1 MWKDKCKM
9 VIEFLF
15 NGIKDRS
22 KLYSNEP
29 LAINSPFDG
38 QIETIPCTEYVGKAY
53 CQSAIGNVKVKIN
66 GIKKYE
72 YKGAKGRIAN
82 EVFEL
87 SSDFFTYTVSCTI
100 DTCPSEKTRMLV
112 KITSEYLNE
121 NENNTGDIT
130 ASKTDDDSS
139 KYDYVLEKLKL
150 EVKAAFRE
158 DWESCVWIKDEQSEF
173 LCSNLYPN
181 IFRAENRLRAF
192 ANKVLIWE
200 LGTNWLNSPGLEKY
214 AVSHKNLSVVFR
226 SLEPAFSDIDDV
238 FISTTL
244 EKLFEIIENGIV
256 YESPFQLTQEQFN
269 DLIGLIAKVPK
280 HENISRWVK
289 NKRRIAKNLWKDIF
303 EAYFTITENSQQK
316 ITDFILNRNHIA
328 HNKPITWVAYEKMK
342 KSFIDFDNMVK
353 AANQKFEESV
363 PSEELYLTM
372 DIANE
377 EARDKEEQKE
387 YERNYLRDRIY
398 GETGVE
404 ILWHEGIYSMF
415 LEKTD
420 AIYQIFYDIY
430 YWDSRFTFSTMCTI
444 EDNDTWQT
452 LFEVKC
458 NACEEYYIE
467 VQIQMIIDDEMN
479 SDSELALRC
488 AIYKDKNTVKYT
500 SNEDKPYAVIRY
512 HNGDGYE
519 DSLEGKIELS
529 SASALDES
537 EMDDFSDDLKVAIE
551 ELNPYISIKE
561 LLEIQAAKEGGIS
574 PVADFPCCECEQYGV
589 SLQDD
594 FYKFGHCCYCGTD
607 NDVLICDRCESPFGD
622 GGGKWG
628 LCNSCLEYIEKE

>member
-1 MWKDKCKM
+1 M

-15 NGIKDRS
+15 NEIKDRS

-29 LAINSPFDG
+29 LTINSPFDG
-38 QIETIPCTEYVGKAY
+38 QTETIPCTEYVGKAY
-53 CQSAIGNVKVKIN
+53 CQSAIDNVKAKIN

-72 YKGAKGRIAN
+72 YKGAMERIAN

-87 SSDFFTYTVSCTI
+87 SSDFFTYVVSCTI
-100 DTCPSEKTRMLV
+100 YTYASEKTRMLV
-112 KITSEYLNE
+112 KITSECLNE
-121 NENNTGDIT
+121 NENNTGGIT
-130 ASKTDDDSS
+130 TSKTGDECNE
-139 KYDYVLEKLKL
+139 YDYVLEKLKL

-173 LCSNLYPN
+173 LCSNLYPI

-200 LGTNWLNSPGLEKY
+200 LGTNWLNRPGLEKY
-214 AVSHKNLSVVFR
+214 AESHKNLSVVFR
-226 SLEPAFSDIDDV
+226 RLEPAFSDVDDV

-244 EKLFEIIENGIV
+244 ETLFEIIEKGIV

-269 DLIGLIAKVPK
+269 YLIGLIAKAPK
-280 HENISRWVK
+280 HENISHWVK

-303 EAYFTITENSQQK
+303 ETYFTITENSQQI

-328 HNKPITWVAYEKMK
+328 HNKPVTWGGYEKMK
-342 KSFIDFDNMVK
+342 QSFIDFDSMVK
-353 AANQKFEESV
+353 TANQKFEESV

-372 DIANE
+372 VIADE

-387 YERNYLRDRIY
+387 HERNYLRDRIY
-398 GETGVE
+398 GETGVK

-415 LEKTD
+415 IEKTD
-420 AIYQIFYDIY
+420 AIYQIFRDIY

-479 SDSELALRC
+479 SDSELTFRC
-488 AIYKDKNTVKYT
+488 AIYKDKNTVIYT
-500 SNEDKPYAVIRY
+500 SNEDKPHAVIRY
-512 HNGDGYE
+512 HNGGGYE

-529 SASALDES
+529 SASVLDES

-628 LCNSCLEYIEKE
+628 LCNSCLEYIEKQ

>member
-1 MWKDKCKM
+1 
-9 VIEFLF
+9 
-15 NGIKDRS
+15 
-22 KLYSNEP
+22 
-29 LAINSPFDG
+29 
-38 QIETIPCTEYVGKAY
+38 
-53 CQSAIGNVKVKIN
+53 
-66 GIKKYE
+66 
-72 YKGAKGRIAN
+72 
-82 EVFEL
+82 
-87 SSDFFTYTVSCTI
+87 
-100 DTCPSEKTRMLV
+100 
-112 KITSEYLNE
+112 
-121 NENNTGDIT
+121 
-130 ASKTDDDSS
+130 
-139 KYDYVLEKLKL
+139 
-150 EVKAAFRE
+150 
-158 DWESCVWIKDEQSEF
+158 
-173 LCSNLYPN
+173 
-181 IFRAENRLRAF
+181 
-192 ANKVLIWE
+192 
-200 LGTNWLNSPGLEKY
+200 
-214 AVSHKNLSVVFR
+214 
-226 SLEPAFSDIDDV
+226 
-238 FISTTL
+238 
-244 EKLFEIIENGIV
+244 
-256 YESPFQLTQEQFN
+256 
-269 DLIGLIAKVPK
+269 
-280 HENISRWVK
+280 
-289 NKRRIAKNLWKDIF
+289 
-303 EAYFTITENSQQK
+303 
-316 ITDFILNRNHIA
+316 
-328 HNKPITWVAYEKMK
+328 MK

-415 LEKTD
+415 LEKTE

-430 YWDSRFTFSTMCTI
+430 YWDSRFTFGTLCTI
-444 EDNDTWQT
+444 EDSDTWQT

-479 SDSELALRC
+479 SDSELAFRC
-488 AIYKDKNTVKYT
+488 AIYKDKNTVIYT

-512 HNGDGYE
+512 HNGGGYE

-551 ELNPYISIKE
+551 ELNPYITIKE

-607 NDVLICDRCESPFGD
+607 NDVHICDRCESPFGD
-622 GGGKWG
+622 GGGKWD
-628 LCNSCLEYIEKE
+628 LCNSCLEYIEKQ